1 MQAQK
6 NAEEEKKRQNVF
18 YLNFEDFSVIK
29 LKATVFFVYFPV
41 TFTISILNLWLK
53 YIPTASQAKQDT
65 SGFTK
70 EEQDGIT

>member
-1 MQAQK
+1 M
-6 NAEEEKKRQNVF
+6 F

-41 TFTISILNLWLK
+41 TFTVSILNLWLK
-53 YIPTASQAKQDT
+53 YIPTVSHAKQDT

-70 EEQDGIT
+70 EE